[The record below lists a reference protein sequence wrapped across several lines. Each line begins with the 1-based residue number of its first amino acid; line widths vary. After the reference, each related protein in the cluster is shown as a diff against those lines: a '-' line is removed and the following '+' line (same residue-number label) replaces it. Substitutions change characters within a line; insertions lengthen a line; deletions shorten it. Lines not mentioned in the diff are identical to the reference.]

1 MNLDAHTRGDC
12 RICDRDIG
20 PGLGDPICDD
30 CLRGQT
36 YNLNHW
42 CKRLHKLSADA
53 GWWNDALRS
62 EDGDVLNHPDNMN
75 LFATKIALIHS
86 EVSEMLEGLRK
97 GLPDDHLPERSM
109 EEVEAADI
117 FIRLADYCGARD
129 IDLMNAVCAKLGYNK
144 RRADHKQ
151 EAREAEGGKK
161 F

>member
-1 MNLDAHTRGDC
+1 MNLENRKETDC
-12 RICDRDIG
+12 RNCGRDLSPIREAVCDTCNRAKD
-20 PGLGDPICDD
+20 
-30 CLRGQT
+30 
-36 YNLNHW
+36 YNLSHW
-42 CKRLHKLSADA
+42 VNCLHQKSVDA
-53 GWWNDALRS
+53 GWWEGAFFDSHDAMP
-62 EDGDVLNHPDNMN
+62 NNYANAP
-75 LFATKIALIHS
+75 LFAMKIALIHS

-117 FIRLADYCGARD
+117 FIRLADYCGARGL
-129 IDLMNAVCAKLGYNK
+129 DLMGAVAAKLSYNE